1 MTRFAV
7 EAIGVVRSDRAAS
20 IDDDWDAVESSIEL
34 DPEALEPEATL
45 GLDGF
50 SHIEV
55 VYLFHL
61 ADPSA
66 ACRGARRPRGNPD
79 WPMTG
84 ILAQR
89 AKDRPNGIG
98 VTVCRLLSVE
108 GAEGRTL
115 RVQGLDAIDGT
126 PILDIKPY
134 LSGFAPRGD
143 VREPTWSLELMAG
156 YW

>member
-1 MTRFAV
+1 MARFTV
-7 EAIGVVRSDRAAS
+7 EPIGVVRSGRTAS
-20 IDDDWDAVESSIEL
+20 IDDDWDAVESRLEL
-34 DPEALEPEATL
+34 DSNVLEPDATL
-45 GLDGF
+45 GLEGF

-61 ADPSA
+61 ADPAA

-79 WPMTG
+79 WPMAG

-89 AKDRPNGIG
+89 AKDRPNGLG
-98 VTVCRLLSVE
+98 VTVCRLLGVD
-108 GAEGRTL
+108 GRSL
-115 RVQGLDAIDGT
+115 HVQGLDAIDGT
-126 PILDIKPY
+126 PVLDVKPY

>member
-1 MTRFAV
+1 MARFSV
-7 EAIGVVRSDRAAS
+7 EPIGVVRSSR
-20 IDDDWDAVESSIEL
+20 ITPTDDDWDAVESRIEL
-34 DPEALEPEATL
+34 DPEVLEPDATI

-61 ADPSA
+61 ADAAA
-66 ACRGARRPRGNPD
+66 ACRGARRPRGNPN
-79 WPMTG
+79 WPVTG

-98 VTVCRLLSVE
+98 VSICRLLGVE
-108 GAEGRTL
+108 NRSL
-115 RVQGLDAIDGT
+115 HVQGLDAIDGT
-126 PILDIKPY
+126 PVLDVKPY

-143 VREPTWSLELMAG
+143 VREPTWSLELMDR